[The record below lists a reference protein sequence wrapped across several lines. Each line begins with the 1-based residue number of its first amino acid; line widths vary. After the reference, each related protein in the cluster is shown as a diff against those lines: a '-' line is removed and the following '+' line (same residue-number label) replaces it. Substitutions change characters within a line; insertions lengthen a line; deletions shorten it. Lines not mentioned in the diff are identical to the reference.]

1 MLDKVCGKAL
11 ATTSHS
17 PKIIMLVTANGR
29 LRGVSGSSFSGETE
43 IERQLRNRKI
53 AGEIKEIEIWK
64 RERLE
69 VKILRTKDDL
79 MPDEP

>member
-1 MLDKVCGKAL
+1 MMEGGNVGQVEEE
-11 ATTSHS
+11 
-17 PKIIMLVTANGR
+17 IGR
-29 LRGVSGSSFSGETE
+29 KLW
-43 IERQLRNRKI
+43 NRKI
-53 AGEIKEIEIWK
+53 AGEIEDTEIWK